1 VRREYVTLQ
10 LLSSV
15 IPRTSTAHHRLPL
28 RSKPQPVI
36 PPQVPSRCDGDAVKC
51 PSFAGNCTNRAAI
64 LSPWF
69 RICRSR
75 VCSPST
81 RHVWRNVK
89 SSFSVLESPAGTLNT
104 NASLDVDSRH
114 AGAEGRQHQ
123 AGQTFRPRHSP
134 EFPEVAQARLTDPEM
149 PIARAGEP
157 LVRGSSDF
165 LSCLSASA
173 SVPRSCLGYRFE
185 SARTRKAS
193 PFHHAAISAALTGD

>member
-1 VRREYVTLQ
+1 MCHQ
-10 LLSSV
+10 GSG
-15 IPRTSTAHHRLPL
+15 H
-28 RSKPQPVI
+28 KPVI
-36 PPQVPSRCDGDAVKC
+36 LPQIARKCDGDAVKC
-51 PSFAGNCTNRAAI
+51 ARFAGICTSRAAI
-64 LSPWF
+64 LWAWF
-69 RICRSR
+69 RIFRSR

-89 SSFSVLESPAGTLNT
+89 SSSGVLESPAGTLNT

-157 LVRGSSDF
+157 FVRGSIDF

-173 SVPRSCLGYRFE
+173 SVHGSCLGYRFE
-185 SARTRKAS
+185 AALTRKAS
-193 PFHHAAISAALTGD
+193 PLHRVAISATLTGDC